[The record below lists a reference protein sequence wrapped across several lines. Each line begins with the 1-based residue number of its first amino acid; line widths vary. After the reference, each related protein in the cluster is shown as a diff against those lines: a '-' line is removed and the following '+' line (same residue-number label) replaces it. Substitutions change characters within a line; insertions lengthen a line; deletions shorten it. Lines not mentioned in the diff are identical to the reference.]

1 MTIVVSCAVGWQ
13 HSSSSFVDGSTFSD
27 VVAAY
32 DAFAVETFD
41 VAVVHSIGSD
51 GCSCVADSYA
61 FAAAG

>member
-32 DAFAVETFD
+32 DAFAVETSD
-41 VAVVHSIGSD
+41 VAAVR
-51 GCSCVADSYA
+51 
-61 FAAAG
+61 

>member
-27 VVAAY
+27 AVAAC

-41 VAVVHSIGSD
+41 AAAVRSIDSD
-51 GCSCVADSYA
+51 GCSYVADSYA
-61 FAAAG
+61 FVAAG